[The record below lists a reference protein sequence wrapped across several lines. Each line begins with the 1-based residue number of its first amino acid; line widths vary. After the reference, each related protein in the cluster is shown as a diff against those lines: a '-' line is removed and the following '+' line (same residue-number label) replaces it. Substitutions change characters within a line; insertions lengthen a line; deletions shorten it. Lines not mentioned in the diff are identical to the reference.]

1 MIGTGMKKFVFAS
14 GATALAI
21 AMTAGSAG
29 AAAKSYQKCPANQGS
44 GLVSTNGLSC
54 STALKVLAVAEGKPF
69 NPALANYKVAGQF
82 WAQRVT
88 GRPHHGQWTE
98 IGIWSESSA
107 NAARGKAVPPGP
119 PTIKILIGEKV
130 G

>member
-1 MIGTGMKKFVFAS
+1 MKTFVLAS

-29 AAAKSYQKCPANQGS
+29 AAAKPYHNCPAQQGS
-44 GLVSTNGLSC
+44 GVVSTNGLAC
-54 STALKVLAVAEGKPF
+54 PTALKVLAVAEGKPF

-119 PTIKILIGEKV
+119 PSIKILIGEKV